1 MSDVRRFNRIN
12 FSDVSDL
19 VQAESYIPKSRQ
31 GKTVNF
37 LDKFGDFKNTRG
49 KREMEH

>member
-1 MSDVRRFNRIN
+1 MQDVRRLDRIN

-19 VQAESYIPKSRQ
+19 VQAGSYTPKSRQ

-37 LDKFGDFKNTRG
+37 LDKFGDSRNNRG
-49 KREMEH
+49 KRDMEH